1 MNQLIALIASYSND
15 FLAQIEGRTTK
26 INGSKS
32 FLDQK
37 IKEHLEKYLESDVEF
52 LNQKL
57 AATFPMRI
65 KSTPMT
71 NAISEGEAYLRKIY
85 TGFLLKMFD
94 L

>member
-15 FLAQIEGRTTK
+15 FLAQIEDRTTK

-57 AATFPMRI
+57 ADTFPMRI

-71 NAISEGEAYLRKIY
+71 NAIREGEAALRKIY
-85 TGFLLKMFD
+85 TGFLLKTFD